1 MGATTNI
8 TVTSAAWVQAGSA
21 GEQVLITPVNP
32 DHSYLVRYKN
42 TDPGVDI
49 TTGHI
54 FYRKDDI
61 PNAVLGSANTEA
73 PWIRLV
79 TGADQ
84 VVILTV
90 L

>member
-1 MGATTNI
+1 MGATTEV
-8 TVTSAAWVQAGSA
+8 TVTSAAWVQVGAA

-42 TDPGVDI
+42 TDPGADV

-61 PNAVLGSANTEA
+61 PNAILGSPNTEA

-79 TGADQ
+79 TGSDQ
-84 VVILTV
+84 VAILTV